1 MNVSSTEVQFSLFE
15 RDGLQRLYGK
25 WGLSKFSR
33 FPLLKRCALM
43 VLLTWVPVALLAWV
57 GGNYG
62 GGLVATNFFADFAAY
77 AQFLV
82 GLPLFM
88 LAEPIIDNSTRSAAR
103 AFVSDGIVQAEDRS
117 RLERLNGQIKCL
129 RTSLWPDVVCVALA
143 GAMSAVILVPEF
155 GASPLPTW
163 HVQDWP
169 LGRSLSLP
177 GWWEFVIAI
186 PLMNYTWLRLIWKI
200 FLWIYYLQRLSR
212 MRLELHP
219 THVDLTAG
227 IGFISR
233 TQGQFAIFIL
243 AYGISNVAATVGYE
257 IAILHYDLGKLPV
270 WGPLVAFAIGA
281 PLLFTLPLLMFTRQL
296 YRSKRRALTIF
307 RHRVTAHSRKIES
320 NWLAAASSS
329 ESAAEEIRYLSELTT
344 LGNMFTRIQ
353 SMRVVPFDLRSFMQ
367 LSGSS
372 LGAIATILPI
382 LHISGD
388 VPGFLDSVSKVIG
401 HFGGH

>member
-1 MNVSSTEVQFSLFE
+1 VNGSSIEVHFSLFE
-15 RDGLQRLYGK
+15 GDGLRRLYGK
-25 WGLSKFSR
+25 LRLSKFSR
-33 FPLLKRCALM
+33 FPLLKRCMLM
-43 VLLTWVPVALLAWV
+43 VLLTWVPVALLAWM

-77 AQFLV
+77 AQFV
-82 GLPLFM
+82 IAMPLFM
-88 LAEPIIDNSTRSAAR
+88 LAEPIIDTSTRSAAR
-103 AFVSDGIVQAEDRS
+103 AFVSDGIVRAEDRS
-117 RLERLNGQIKCL
+117 RLERINVQIKRL
-129 RTSLWPDVVCVALA
+129 RTSLWPDVVSVALA
-143 GAMSAVILVPEF
+143 CAMSAVILVPEF
-155 GASPLPTW
+155 SAAPLPTW
-163 HVQDWP
+163 HVQNWP
-169 LGRSLSLP
+169 LGRTLSLP
-177 GWWEFVIAI
+177 GGWEFVIAI

-257 IAILHYDLGKLPV
+257 IAILHYDLGKFPV
-270 WGPLVAFAIGA
+270 WGILAAFAVGA
-281 PLLFTLPLLMFTRQL
+281 PLLFTLPLFMFTRQL
-296 YRSKRRALTIF
+296 YRSKRRALAIF
-307 RHRVTAHSRKIES
+307 RRRVTEHSRKIETS
-320 NWLAAASSS
+320 WLSAASSS
-329 ESAAEEIRYLSELTT
+329 DSAAEEIRYLTELTT

-372 LGAIATILPI
+372 LGSIATLLPI

-388 VPGFLDSVSKVIG
+388 FPGILESVSKFIE